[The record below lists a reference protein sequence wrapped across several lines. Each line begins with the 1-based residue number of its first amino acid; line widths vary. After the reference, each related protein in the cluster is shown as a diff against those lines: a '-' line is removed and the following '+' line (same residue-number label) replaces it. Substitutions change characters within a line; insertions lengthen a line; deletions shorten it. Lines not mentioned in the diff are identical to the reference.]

1 MQQNVELS
9 RGVLSASDQLHSTSK
24 IKLIIEVKAISLPKL
39 PKLQTPFLAI
49 YYSWQISILG
59 TGVNYPWN
67 GWSIKT
73 SLEHIKKEL

>member
-9 RGVLSASDQLHSTSK
+9 RGTSSASDELHSTSK
-24 IKLIIEVKAISLPKL
+24 IKLIIEVKAISLPKI
-39 PKLQTPFLAI
+39 QTSFLAI

-59 TGVNYPWN
+59 TGVKYSWN

-73 SLEHIKKEL
+73 SLDHIQKEL